1 MKRRPFS
8 NPNAARRSPR
18 LADKA
23 ARSAAA
29 QSNPAS
35 LPLTELPVRGR
46 VDCTGFIES
55 VTYQPAN
62 EQAHFSAIVVDR
74 IAHRG
79 DTGPLTRLRVI
90 WLGRRKVPGIEP
102 GTVLRLEGMVTQRD
116 GMPTMFNPRYEILSR
131 QEHQ

>member
-1 MKRRPFS
+1 M
-8 NPNAARRSPR
+8 
-18 LADKA
+18 ADKA
-23 ARSAAA
+23 PRAAAA
-29 QSNPAS
+29 QGSRAP
-35 LPLTELPVRGR
+35 LPLAELPSRGR

-79 DTGPLTRLRVI
+79 ETGRLIRLRVI

-102 GTVLRLEGMVTQRD
+102 GTVLRLEGMVTLRD
-116 GMPTMFNPRYEILSR
+116 GLPTMFNPRYEILSR

>member
-1 MKRRPFS
+1 MAEKTVL
-8 NPNAARRSPR
+8 AA
-18 LADKA
+18 LAHGTA
-23 ARSAAA
+23 ASR
-29 QSNPAS
+29 
-35 LPLTELPVRGR
+35 PLTELPVRGR

-55 VTYQPAN
+55 VTYHPAN

-102 GTVLRLEGMVTQRD
+102 GTVLRLKGMVMQRD

-131 QEHQ
+131 QEHE

>member
-1 MKRRPFS
+1 M
-8 NPNAARRSPR
+8 
-18 LADKA
+18 ADKTA
-23 ARSAAA
+23 SAAA
-29 QSNPAS
+29 DHGGPAS
-35 LPLTELPVRGR
+35 LTLTRLPLRGR
-46 VDCTGFIES
+46 VDWTGFIES
-55 VTYQPAN
+55 VTYQPAS

-79 DTGPLTRLRVI
+79 DTVPLTRLRVI

-102 GTVLRLEGMVTQRD
+102 GTVLRLEGMVMLRD